1 MKNFSIVAR
10 ISENTALDPAD
21 IPFVERKL
29 KETSQST
36 FIRQC
41 INTQRLY
48 EEGELIRA
56 GEINKKLEEFKQQ
69 ILQLIQSG
77 EIVVKNAAATGDINI
92 TGNDDN
98 GSNKDNKGSN
108 EWFSNED
115 FLAMLDSITDF

>member
-1 MKNFSIVAR
+1 
-10 ISENTALDPAD
+10 
-21 IPFVERKL
+21 L

-48 EEGELIRA
+48 EEGGIRA

-69 ILQLIQSG
+69 IIQLIQSG